1 MKAAVLREAARVRGH
16 RGRGGLRGE
25 LRDEG
30 QMLVHEH
37 ALVKL
42 REDMPLD
49 RAALIGC
56 EVTIELH
63 GVDFLFEKKIQGSN
77 PPRGGQ

>member
-1 MKAAVLREAARVRGH
+1 
-16 RGRGGLRGE
+16 
-25 LRDEG
+25 
-30 QMLVHEH
+30 MLVHEH
-37 ALVKL
+37 ALVKV